1 MVRFSNFITLKDKKK
16 FGTKPLET
24 SFSDEGGGGGDFQ
37 IAGMLRDNQIA
48 SLRGGKVAPASL
60 ALEEPSSNVII
71 YYEKFVERAINI
83 RDRVKINQGIN
94 PSPILSDLHYV
105 LNENLEDKL
114 YGYAL
119 FAPGDYEQLVV
130 HNVEVAFISLMVG
143 RAMNYN
149 LKTLLGLGLAAFLE
163 NVGMYKIPESIL
175 QKKAK
180 LGDKEMAMVREHPKS
195 SYEILARM
203 GERYQWLAEVAFQVH
218 ERSDGS
224 GYPHGLSG
232 AEIYELSSIISL
244 IDVYVAMIN
253 DRPYRGKFQQ
263 TDAVKFIIE
272 EGVGLFPAK
281 IRKAFLKEIPLL
293 PVDTY
298 EKRENKPMGRAN
310 ALRMGARAKPIPL
323 KRLDVEYYDLE
334 SGEEEP
340 IRIANKALRTGKIKK
355 KIVCWQA
362 SAGPNVS
369 NYRLYWSKRGGVN
382 YDSDHIDLGNVTKV
396 ILPDDVPSFPL
407 DSEDLTLGVSAVNS
421 AGNES
426 DITEITSHFNFT
438 VPGPPK
444 NLEVED
450 T

>member
-16 FGTKPLET
+16 FGIKPLET
-24 SFSDEGGGGGDFQ
+24 AFSGEDGGARDSQ
-37 IAGMLRDNQIA
+37 ITGTLTDNQI
-48 SLRGGKVAPASL
+48 SRLRGGKGTPASS
-60 ALEEPSSNVII
+60 AIEESSSNVIT
-71 YYEKFVERAINI
+71 YYEKFVKRATNI
-83 RDRVKINQGIN
+83 RDRVRINQGIN
-94 PSPILSDLHYV
+94 PSPILSDLHYI

-114 YGYAL
+114 YGYAIY
-119 FAPGDYEQLVV
+119 APGDYEPMAV
-130 HNVEVAFISLMVG
+130 HNVEVTFISLMVG

-149 LKTLLGLGLAAFLE
+149 LRTLLGLGLAAFLE
-163 NVGMYKIPESIL
+163 NVGMYRIPESVL
-175 QKKAK
+175 QKKGK

-224 GYPHGLSG
+224 GYPHGLSA

-244 IDVYVAMIN
+244 IDVYVAMVN
-253 DRPYRGKFQQ
+253 DRPHREKFQQ
-263 TDAVKFIIE
+263 MDAVKFIIE

-281 IRKAFLKEIPLL
+281 IRKAFLKQIPLF

-298 EKRENKPMGRAN
+298 VKQNKKPMERAS

-323 KRLDVEYYDLE
+323 KRHDIECYDLE
-334 SGEEEP
+334 SGEEESIP
-340 IRIANKALRTGKIKK
+340 MTNKAIKTGKIKK
-355 KIVCWQA
+355 KIVRWQA
-362 SAGPNVS
+362 SASLNVS

-382 YDSDHIDLGNVTKV
+382 YDSYHIDLGNVTKV

-407 DSEDLTLGVSAVNS
+407 ESADFTLGVSAVNT

-426 DITEITSHFNFT
+426 HITEITAHFNFA

-450 T
+450 I

>member
-16 FGTKPLET
+16 FGIRPLET
-24 SFSDEGGGGGDFQ
+24 AFSGEDGGPSDFQ
-37 IAGMLRDNQIA
+37 NAGMLSDNQIP
-48 SLRGGKVAPASL
+48 PASS
-60 ALEEPSSNVII
+60 AIEESTLNVIN
-71 YYEKFVERAINI
+71 YYEKFVERGTNI
-83 RDRVKINQGIN
+83 RDRVRINQGIN
-94 PSPILSDLHYV
+94 PSPILSDLHYI

-114 YGYAL
+114 YGYAI
-119 FAPGDYEQLVV
+119 FAPRDYEQLVV
-130 HNVEVAFISLMVG
+130 HNVEVTFISLMVG

-149 LKTLLGLGLAAFLE
+149 LRTLLGLGLAAFLE

-175 QKKAK
+175 QKKGK
-180 LGDKEMAMVREHPKS
+180 LGDKEMAMVREHPKI
-195 SYEILARM
+195 SYEILTRM

-224 GYPHGLSG
+224 GYPHGLTG

-253 DRPYRGKFQQ
+253 DRPHREKFQQ
-263 TDAVKFIIE
+263 MDAVKFIIE

-281 IRKAFLKEIPLL
+281 IRKAFLKQIPVF
-293 PVDTY
+293 PVDTTV
-298 EKRENKPMGRAN
+298 KENKKPIGLAN
-310 ALRMGARAKPIPL
+310 ALEMGARAKPIPL
-323 KRLDVEYYDLE
+323 KRRDIECYDLE
-334 SGEEEP
+334 SDEEES
-340 IRIANKALRTGKIKK
+340 IRMTNKAIRAGKIKK
-355 KIVCWQA
+355 KIVRWQA
-362 SAGPNVS
+362 STSLNVS

-382 YDSDHIDLGNVTKV
+382 YDSQHADLGNVTEV

-407 DSEDLTLGVSAVNS
+407 DSKDLTLGVSAVNT

-426 DITEITSHFNFT
+426 HITEITAHFNFT

-450 T
+450 I